1 MMLNLSLKFRNADP
15 GAKLKGYTVGV
26 HTWYISLKNTR
37 LEFITA
43 PGFKKWRHRGL
54 LSGSRAV
61 QVP

>member
-43 PGFKKWRHRGL
+43 PGFKKWRHREDY
-54 LSGSRAV
+54 
-61 QVP
+61 